1 MKVQIWFQVS
11 FVLYIF
17 EEMTNFDKQ
26 RGIVQKVLAATV
38 RVTMLSGPV
47 AGSSKTF
54 PFQNVSKAM
63 PKDKEGTQRPTKRS
77 AESCSDEESATK
89 KPAHGSENSDE

>member
-1 MKVQIWFQVS
+1 MKVQTWFQVL
-11 FVLYIF
+11 FVFCIF
-17 EEMTNFDKQ
+17 QEMKDFDGQ
-26 RGIVQKVLAATV
+26 RGIVQKVLAASV

-63 PKDKEGTQRPTKRS
+63 PKDKEGTQRPTKRF

-89 KPAHGSENSDE
+89 TPAHGSENSDE